1 MYKMKHFL
9 DIRTILKYPDT
20 LFKYKEAGH
29 RISLKTANSQ
39 KSAPTNVNDSMHSYL
54 MWGFSQS

>member
-20 LFKYKEAGH
+20 LFIYKYKEVGH

-39 KSAPTNVNDSMHSYL
+39 KSAPT
-54 MWGFSQS
+54 QC